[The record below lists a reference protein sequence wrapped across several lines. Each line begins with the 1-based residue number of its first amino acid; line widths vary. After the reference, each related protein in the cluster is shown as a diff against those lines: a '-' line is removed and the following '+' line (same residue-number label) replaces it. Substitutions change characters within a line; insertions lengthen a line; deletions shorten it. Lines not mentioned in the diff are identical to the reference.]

1 MRKISEIEQL
11 DLFTRTGVV
20 VGHQNWAETSVST
33 STSGGGGMVY
43 NGTGHIGATTTTVSS
58 STAEKLRVFI
68 REDDGAEIEVNFTD
82 PGFGVRE
89 GHRVTFVFAKHRDEE
104 LGHAMGV
111 VNHSTQ
117 VRAVLEDRLSWITP
131 QMSPA
136 RGCALV
142 LLLPFLAAG
151 FIGPVVDAILFGTN
165 QGVGYL
171 LVGGAALFF
180 GIRRAKALSGKD
192 LRARALARLQD
203 EVRKVAASGGAQ
215 SAMISDATK

>member
-58 STAEKLRVFI
+58 RTAEKLRVFI
-68 REDDGAEIEVNFTD
+68 RDDDGAEIEVNFTD

-117 VRAVLEDRLSWITP
+117 VSAVLGNRINWITP
-131 QMSPA
+131 EMSSA
-136 RGCALV
+136 IGCGL
-142 LLLPFLAAG
+142 LLLPLLAAG
-151 FIGPVVDAILFGTN
+151 FLGPVVDAILFGKN
-165 QGVGYL
+165 EGVGYL
-171 LVGGAALFF
+171 IVGGAALFF
-180 GIRRAKALSGKD
+180 AVRRGKVLAGNG
-192 LRARALARLQD
+192 LRAQALARLQD
-203 EVRKVAASGGAQ
+203 EVRKVAASGGAK
-215 SAMISDATK
+215 SAMISDAAK